1 VEGVGTVPEVGW
13 NTETLKELLDI
24 RFASLEIS
32 LERRFHAIESEMNE
46 RFESQDRATLAALKS
61 AQSAVDKAEH
71 LADNR
76 ATMQNNWRESVTEF
90 LAEQRGSKTEASDV
104 WARWAVLVVSAGT
117 ITTLA
122 VTIITLFWGH

>member
-1 VEGVGTVPEVGW
+1 MPEVGW

-24 RFASLEIS
+24 RFTSLEDS
-32 LERRFHAIESEMNE
+32 LERRFKAIESEMNE
-46 RFESQDRATLAALKS
+46 RFESQDKATLAALKS
-61 AQSAVDKAEH
+61 AQSAVNKAEH

-76 ATMQNNWRESVTEF
+76 ATIQNHWRESVTEV

-104 WARWAVLVVSAGT
+104 WAKWAVLVVSAGT

>member
-1 VEGVGTVPEVGW
+1 MESARTVPDVGW

-24 RFASLEIS
+24 RFTSLENS
-32 LERRFHAIESEMNE
+32 LERRFKAIESEMNE

-76 ATMQNNWRESVTEF
+76 SAIQNNWRESVTEA

-104 WARWAVLVVSAGT
+104 WAKWAVLVVSAGT

-122 VTIITLFWGH
+122 VTILTLIWGH

>member
-1 VEGVGTVPEVGW
+1 MPVVGW
-13 NTETLKELLDI
+13 NTDTLKELLDI
-24 RFASLEIS
+24 RFASLDDS
-32 LERRFHAIESEMNE
+32 LERRFKAIESEMNE

-76 ATMQNNWRESVTEF
+76 AVAQNHWRESVAEV

-104 WARWAVLVVSAGT
+104 WAKWAVLVVSAGT